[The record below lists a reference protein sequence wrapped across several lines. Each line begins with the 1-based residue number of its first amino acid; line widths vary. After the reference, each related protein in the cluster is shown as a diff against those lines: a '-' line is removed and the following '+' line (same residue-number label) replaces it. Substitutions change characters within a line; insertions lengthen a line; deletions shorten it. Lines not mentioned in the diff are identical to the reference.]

1 VSANNSPSMKCK
13 NNSLDTSTED
23 IDEPREDKPSIK
35 KSVER
40 LDNQVISLES
50 NLFQL
55 QEEVFITLLFF
66 CFIELSRV

>member
-1 VSANNSPSMKCK
+1 MALKERSLKTRSVSANNSPSMKCK
-13 NNSLDTSTED
+13 NNSIDTSSTED
-23 IDEPREDKPSIK
+23 IEEQREDKPSIK

-55 QEEVFITLLFF
+55 QEEVI
-66 CFIELSRV
+66 